1 MLVELAVGDAYRAHS
16 QEIAQEIAQDLSED
30 LVMTLENRKYGRDYL
45 AALDEQLLSVVRAGG

>member
-1 MLVELAVGDAYRAHS
+1 MLAELAVGDAYGAHS
-16 QEIAQEIAQDLSED
+16 QEIAQDLSEN

>member
-1 MLVELAVGDAYRAHS
+1 MVCNVTCLCAFLAH
-16 QEIAQEIAQDLSED
+16 